1 MNKDVRALKYDFL
14 NLASRM
20 QAKSTALA
28 TKWLLTQVSQLCIQ
42 SNIIMYMQ
50 LYILVYIIN
59 IIFKIYYNVN

>member
-28 TKWLLTQVSQLCIQ
+28 TWLLTQVSQLTVHT
-42 SNIIMYMQ
+42 NIIMYMQ

>member
-28 TKWLLTQVSQLCIQ
+28 TK
-42 SNIIMYMQ
+42 
-50 LYILVYIIN
+50 
-59 IIFKIYYNVN
+59 